1 MHLYKHTLCILL
13 LSGASSRVPSQC
25 LRDLLLSFQ
34 LPRAVVGVRRTILLP
49 REVNVVITKEH
60 TIELN
65 DAHESA
71 LRGSDW
77 EWKHSKQALTRAC
90 ALLAGLAILLN
101 RGDIRK
107 DDAFAG
113 FVSLPFL
120 ETLPP
125 ESDGVRL
132 ALLEDTGEWVAFKA
146 SKLEILVRR
155 PGFRGLEDCVLVL
168 TSLLKR

>member
-1 MHLYKHTLCILL
+1 MCILL
-13 LSGASSRVPSQC
+13 LSGAPSRVPSQC

-60 TIELN
+60 TIALN

-146 SKLEILVRR
+146 SKPEILVRR